1 MKIANVSIIVYAYCR
16 ASGAIALSYGAHSNL
31 CVNQINRNGTDDQKA
46 KYLPK
51 LNTGLA
57 TNSILSCFLFLKNH

>member
-1 MKIANVSIIVYAYCR
+1 MLEIVNVSIIAYDFCM

-57 TNSILSCFLFLKNH
+57 TTSMFFLFPFP